1 VLARALFFGKVKT
14 TSDLEPYLVTPW

>member
-14 TSDLEPYLVTPW
+14 KSDLELYLVTPW

>member
-14 TSDLEPYLVTPW
+14 KSDLEPYLVTPW